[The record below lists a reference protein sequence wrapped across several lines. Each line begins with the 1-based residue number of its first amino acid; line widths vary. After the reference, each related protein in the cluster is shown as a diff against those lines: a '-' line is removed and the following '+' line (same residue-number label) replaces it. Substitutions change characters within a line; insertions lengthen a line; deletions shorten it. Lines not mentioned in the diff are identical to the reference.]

1 MYKISEENYN
11 DLGKQSQRKT
21 LKKLKKRYSTFTG
34 SNTQYCQDISSSLI
48 DLQI

>member
-21 LKKLKKRYSTFTG
+21 LKKIKKKIFHIHR
-34 SNTQYCQDISSSLI
+34 Q
-48 DLQI
+48 